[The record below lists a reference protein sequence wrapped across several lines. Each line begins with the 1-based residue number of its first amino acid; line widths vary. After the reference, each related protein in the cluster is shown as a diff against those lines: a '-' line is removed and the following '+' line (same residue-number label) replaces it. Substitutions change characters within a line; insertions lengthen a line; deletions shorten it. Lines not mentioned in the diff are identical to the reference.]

1 MEYFKKKYRDI
12 AMRAICD
19 FHANNKEM
27 NMIAPEYLY
36 YFGIPKNINATNLV
50 KVLQS
55 MGLITYKWSAQD
67 GIYSI
72 DLTDTGRCYFERQ
85 HDLSRKEKIEWIR
98 YAITTAIALAAFI
111 KSFFF

>member
-1 MEYFKKKYRDI
+1 MKYFKKKYRDI

-19 FHANNKEM
+19 FDDIFSTMEPKD
-27 NMIAPEYLY
+27 LY
-36 YFGIPKNINATNLV
+36 AHGLPHNINATHLV
-50 KVLQS
+50 DTLRS